1 MHDYIYSIEPER
13 FSFIRVPKI
22 LLQNEAYSG
31 ISAEAKLLYSLLF
44 DRTELSNKNGW
55 LDDQNRV
62 YIIFTIAE
70 IKECMNCGNK
80 KAIQLLDELEN
91 KAGLIER
98 KRQGLGKPNLIYVK
112 SFFRTVD
119 KYGERHFLKCQN
131 DTSGSMKM
139 TPQEVSESHSTN
151 TDNKK
156 TDMNH
161 TDPSFLPGRESKRSD
176 DYEQYESYFRSELEI
191 PILILNSPTE
201 RETLEGIVDLL
212 AETCS
217 SKRKTIRIAGDD
229 KPIEVVKS
237 RLMKLNSM
245 HIQFVLDCLK
255 ENTTYVRDMKQY
267 LLTTLF
273 NAPVTIDPYY
283 QANMLFKSIFY
294 SAQYSNRIRDN
305 PTAKINA
312 KGGVPKKDK
321 EALSDA
327 QAKLLLDT
335 IRDLPP
341 YVFVMIG
348 LYSGLR

>member
-161 TDPSFLPGRESKRSD
+161 TDLSFLPGRESKRSD

-283 QANMLFKSIFY
+283 QARVNY
-294 SAQYSNRIRDN
+294 DQY
-305 PTAKINA
+305 
-312 KGGVPKKDK
+312 GVH
-321 EALSDA
+321 A
-327 QAKLLLDT
+327 
-335 IRDLPP
+335 
-341 YVFVMIG
+341 
-348 LYSGLR
+348 

>member
-1 MHDYIYSIEPER
+1 MNDYIYSAEPER
-13 FSFIRVPKI
+13 FPFLKVPKI
-22 LLQNEAYSG
+22 LLQNEAYSR

-55 LDDQNRV
+55 LDDQDRV

-70 IKECMNCGNK
+70 IRECLNCGNK

-112 SFFRTVD
+112 SFYRTVD

-131 DTSGSMKM
+131 DTSGSAK
-139 TPQEVSESHSTN
+139 TTSQEVSEAHSNN

-156 TDMNH
+156 TDTNQ
-161 TDPSFLPGRESKRSD
+161 TDLSFLPGRESKGSD
-176 DYEQYESYFRSELEI
+176 DYAQYRSYFRSELEI
-191 PILILNSPTE
+191 PILIQNNPLE
-201 RETLEGIVDLL
+201 KETLEGILDLL

-229 KPIEVVKS
+229 KPLEVVKG

-245 HIQFVLDCLK
+245 HIEFVLGCLK
-255 ENTTYVRDMKQY
+255 DNTTYVRDIKQY

-273 NAPVTIDPYY
+273 NAPVTIDSYY
-283 QANMLFKSIFY
+283 QSRVNHDLY
-294 SAQYSNRIRDN
+294 
-305 PTAKINA
+305 
-312 KGGVPKKDK
+312 GVH
-321 EALSDA
+321 A
-327 QAKLLLDT
+327 
-335 IRDLPP
+335 
-341 YVFVMIG
+341 
-348 LYSGLR
+348 

>member
-1 MHDYIYSIEPER
+1 MLDYIYNVEPER
-13 FSFIRVPKI
+13 FSFLRVPKI
-22 LLQNEAYSG
+22 LLQNEAFSG

-62 YIIFTIAE
+62 YIIFTVAE
-70 IKECMNCGNK
+70 IRECMNCGNK

-112 SFFRTVD
+112 SFYRTVD

-131 DTSGSMKM
+131 DTSGSVKI
-139 TPQEVSESHSTN
+139 TSPEVSESHSNN

-161 TDPSFLPGRESKRSD
+161 TDLSFLPGRESKRSD
-176 DYEQYESYFRSELEI
+176 DYAQYESYFRSELEI
-191 PILILNSPTE
+191 PILIRNSPTE
-201 RETLEGIVDLL
+201 KETLEGVLDLL

-217 SKRKTIRIAGDD
+217 SKKKTIRIAGDD

-255 ENTTYVRDMKQY
+255 ENTTCVRDMKQY

-283 QANMLFKSIFY
+283 QSRVNHDLY
-294 SAQYSNRIRDN
+294 
-305 PTAKINA
+305 
-312 KGGVPKKDK
+312 GVH
-321 EALSDA
+321 A
-327 QAKLLLDT
+327 
-335 IRDLPP
+335 
-341 YVFVMIG
+341 
-348 LYSGLR
+348 

>member
-1 MHDYIYSIEPER
+1 MNDYIYGAEPDR
-13 FSFIRVPKI
+13 FPFLKVPKI
-22 LLQNEAYSG
+22 LLQNEAYSR

-55 LDDQNRV
+55 LDDQDRV

-70 IKECMNCGNK
+70 IRECLNCGNK

-112 SFFRTVD
+112 SFYRTVD

-131 DTSGSMKM
+131 DTSGSAK
-139 TPQEVSESHSTN
+139 TTSQEVSEAHSNN

-156 TDMNH
+156 TDMNQ
-161 TDPSFLPGRESKRSD
+161 TDLSFLPGRESKGSD
-176 DYEQYESYFRSELEI
+176 DYAQYRSYFRSELEI
-191 PILILNSPTE
+191 PILIQNNPLE
-201 RETLEGIVDLL
+201 KETLEGILDLL

-229 KPIEVVKS
+229 KPLEVVKG

-245 HIQFVLDCLK
+245 HIEFVLGCLK
-255 ENTTYVRDMKQY
+255 DNTTYVRDIKQY

-273 NAPVTIDPYY
+273 NAPVTIDSYY
-283 QANMLFKSIFY
+283 QSRVNHDLY
-294 SAQYSNRIRDN
+294 
-305 PTAKINA
+305 
-312 KGGVPKKDK
+312 GVH
-321 EALSDA
+321 A
-327 QAKLLLDT
+327 
-335 IRDLPP
+335 
-341 YVFVMIG
+341 
-348 LYSGLR
+348 

>member
-1 MHDYIYSIEPER
+1 MLDYIYNVEPER
-13 FSFIRVPKI
+13 FTFLRVPKI

-62 YIIFTIAE
+62 YIIFTVAE
-70 IKECMNCGNK
+70 IRECMNCGNK

-112 SFFRTVD
+112 SFYRTVD

-131 DTSGSMKM
+131 DTSGSVKNAF
-139 TPQEVSESHSTN
+139 QEVSESHPNN

-161 TDPSFLPGRESKRSD
+161 TDLSFLPGRESKRSD
-176 DYEQYESYFRSELEI
+176 DYAQYESYFRSELEI
-191 PILILNSPTE
+191 PILIRNSPTE
-201 RETLEGIVDLL
+201 KETLEGILDLL

-217 SKRKTIRIAGDD
+217 SKKKTIRIAGDD

-255 ENTTYVRDMKQY
+255 ENTTCVRDMKQY

-283 QANMLFKSIFY
+283 QSRVNHDLY
-294 SAQYSNRIRDN
+294 
-305 PTAKINA
+305 
-312 KGGVPKKDK
+312 GVH
-321 EALSDA
+321 A
-327 QAKLLLDT
+327 
-335 IRDLPP
+335 
-341 YVFVMIG
+341 
-348 LYSGLR
+348 

>member
-1 MHDYIYSIEPER
+1 MLDYIYNVEPER
-13 FSFIRVPKI
+13 FTFLRVPKI

-62 YIIFTIAE
+62 YIIFTVAE
-70 IKECMNCGNK
+70 IRECMNCGNK

-112 SFFRTVD
+112 SFYRTVD

-131 DTSGSMKM
+131 DTSGSVKNAF
-139 TPQEVSESHSTN
+139 QEVSESHPNN

-161 TDPSFLPGRESKRSD
+161 TDLSFLPGRESKRSD
-176 DYEQYESYFRSELEI
+176 DYAQYESYFRSELEI
-191 PILILNSPTE
+191 PILIRNSPTE
-201 RETLEGIVDLL
+201 KETLEGVLDLL

-217 SKRKTIRIAGDD
+217 SKKKTIRIAGDD

-255 ENTTYVRDMKQY
+255 ENTTCVRDMKQY

-283 QANMLFKSIFY
+283 QSRVNHDLY
-294 SAQYSNRIRDN
+294 
-305 PTAKINA
+305 
-312 KGGVPKKDK
+312 GVH
-321 EALSDA
+321 A
-327 QAKLLLDT
+327 
-335 IRDLPP
+335 
-341 YVFVMIG
+341 
-348 LYSGLR
+348 